1 VLYKGFDPGASL
13 LRSQHSALLDQDFD
27 AGSSADAREL
37 GYAPAM
43 YKRFLLA
50 GSLFG
55 ALAIGAGAFG
65 AHLLKQRVAPPM
77 LEVFNTAARY
87 QLIHAVALLVVAL
100 LAHQSRRRAVVF
112 AGWGFVGGVLLF
124 SGSLYVLALSGARW
138 FGAITPIGGVLLI
151 AGWLAL
157 AWSAWRPRADSQ

>member
-1 VLYKGFDPGASL
+1 
-13 LRSQHSALLDQDFD
+13 
-27 AGSSADAREL
+27 
-37 GYAPAM
+37 
-43 YKRFLLA
+43 
-50 GSLFG
+50 
-55 ALAIGAGAFG
+55 
-65 AHLLKQRVAPPM
+65 
-77 LEVFNTAARY
+77 VFNTAARY